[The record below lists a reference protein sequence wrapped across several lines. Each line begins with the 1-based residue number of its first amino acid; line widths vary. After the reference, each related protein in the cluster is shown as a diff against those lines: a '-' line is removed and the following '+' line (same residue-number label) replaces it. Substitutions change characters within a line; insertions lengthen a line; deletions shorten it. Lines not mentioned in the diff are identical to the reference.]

1 MNVRSPAS
9 RFAVAACLAMLA
21 ACADKSPEPARD
33 APAPAA
39 DAGAAAVD
47 PAAPAA
53 TADAS
58 EGDPSAGAPAVAIAL
73 RATGNEP
80 FWRIDM
86 GATEV
91 VLTTPDGEVRAG
103 APTIDATF
111 ADGAVLYV
119 AAGAGGDIAV
129 KTLDAVCVDSMTG
142 MPHPLRVQAWVG
154 GRELSGCGG
163 DPASLL
169 QGAEW
174 TVDEIAGAP
183 LVKDSSVTLNFGTD
197 GSLSGASSCNRFMT
211 GYELT
216 GEGLSI
222 KQGAGS
228 MMMCEDPLMAQEG
241 AFLALLAA
249 VNRFEIAPDG
259 ALHLKTADGRSIR
272 ARR

>member
-1 MNVRSPAS
+1 
-9 RFAVAACLAMLA
+9 
-21 ACADKSPEPARD
+21 
-33 APAPAA
+33 
-39 DAGAAAVD
+39 
-47 PAAPAA
+47 
-53 TADAS
+53 
-58 EGDPSAGAPAVAIAL
+58 
-73 RATGNEP
+73 
-80 FWRIDM
+80 
-86 GATEV
+86 
-91 VLTTPDGEVRAG
+91 
-103 APTIDATF
+103 
-111 ADGAVLYV
+111 
-119 AAGAGGDIAV
+119 V

-259 ALHLKTADGRSIR
+259 ALHLKAADGRSIR